1 MIRNM
6 KKASPKLSKTG
17 KMPCKSW
24 SLPAWD
30 TCPGAKEGDG
40 TAVEACSHCY
50 ARQGMYRFGVVKA
63 AREHN
68 MADWQLP
75 DWEDAMVKAIGNDK
89 YFRWFDSGDV
99 YCVDLA
105 YKIGRVILRTLGT
118 KHWLPTRSHKDK
130 KIKGALE
137 LIQGLPNVVVRLS
150 SDSVQG
156 ELVATVRTKC
166 GGSFHQ
172 NSTIVQSP
180 EDFDK
185 DKHGILCRAFQRAGK
200 CGDCRACWSKKV
212 TTVSYALHGQRIK
225 EPELQEV

>member
-1 MIRNM
+1 M

-30 TCPGAKEGDG
+30 TCPGAREGDG

-89 YFRWFDSGDV
+89 FFRWFDSGDI
-99 YCVDLA
+99 YRIELA
-105 YKIGRVILRTLGT
+105 QKINRVIRRTPNT
-118 KHWLPTRSHKDK
+118 KHWLPTRSHKFVDVYQILYAIAK
-130 KIKGALE
+130 
-137 LIQGLPNVVVRLS
+137 LPNAVVRYS
-150 SDSVQG
+150 SDSIHG
-156 ELVATVRTKC
+156 EVDLP
-166 GGSFHQ
+166 GN

-225 EPELQEV
+225 EPKLQEV

>member
-1 MIRNM
+1 MR
-6 KKASPKLSKTG
+6 ASPKLSKTG

-30 TCPGAKEGDG
+30 TCPGAKEDDG
-40 TAVEACSHCY
+40 TAVAACSHCY

-68 MADWQLP
+68 MTDWQLP

-99 YCVDLA
+99 YCAELA
-105 YKIGRVILRTLGT
+105 YKIERVIIRTFNT

-130 KIKGALE
+130 DINKAL
-137 LIQGLPNVVVRLS
+137 LHIARIPNAVVRIS
-150 SDSVQG
+150 SDSVH
-156 ELVATVRTKC
+156 
-166 GGSFHQ
+166 GGVLPTSN
-172 NSTIVQSP
+172 NSTIVQSL

-200 CGDCRACWSKKV
+200 CGNCRACWSKKV

-225 EPELQEV
+225 EPKLQEV

>member
-1 MIRNM
+1 M

-30 TCPGAKEGDG
+30 TCPGAKEDDG

-75 DWEDAMVKAIGNDK
+75 DWEDAMVKAIGKDK
-89 YFRWFDSGDV
+89 YFRWFDSGDIYSV
-99 YCVDLA
+99 ELA
-105 YKIGRVILRTLGT
+105 QKIRRVIQRTPDT
-118 KHWLPTRSHKDK
+118 KHWLPTRSHKFVDVYQILYAIAK
-130 KIKGALE
+130 
-137 LIQGLPNVVVRLS
+137 LPNAVVRYS
-150 SDSVQG
+150 SDSVHG
-156 ELVATVRTKC
+156 EVDLP
-166 GGSFHQ
+166 GN

-212 TTVSYALHGQRIK
+212 TTVSYALHGRRIK
-225 EPELQEV
+225 EPKLQEV

>member
-1 MIRNM
+1 M

-30 TCPGAKEGDG
+30 TCPGAKEDDG

-75 DWEDAMVKAIGNDK
+75 DWEDAMVKAIGKDK

-99 YCVDLA
+99 YCAGLA
-105 YKIGRVILRTLGT
+105 FKIGAVIQRTPDT

-130 KIKGALE
+130 DINMVLLHIAK
-137 LIQGLPNVVVRLS
+137 LPNAVVRIS
-150 SDSVQG
+150 SDSVH
-156 ELVATVRTKC
+156 
-166 GGSFHQ
+166 GGVLPTSN

-212 TTVSYALHGQRIK
+212 TTVSYALHGRRIK
-225 EPELQEV
+225 QPKLQEV

>member
-1 MIRNM
+1 MTRSM

-30 TCPGAKEGDG
+30 TCPGAKEDDG

-89 YFRWFDSGDV
+89 FFRWFDSGDI
-99 YCVDLA
+99 YCVELA
-105 YKIGRVILRTLGT
+105 QKIRRVIHRTPDT
-118 KHWLPTRSHKDK
+118 KHWLPTRSYKFVD
-130 KIKGALE
+130 IAEVLVTIE
-137 LIQGLPNVVVRLS
+137 ELPNAVVRCS
-150 SDSVQG
+150 SDSIH
-156 ELVATVRTKC
+156 
-166 GGSFHQ
+166 GGVYPTRN

-185 DKHGILCRAFQRAGK
+185 DRHGILCRAFQRAGK

-212 TTVSYALHGQRIK
+212 TTVSYALHGRHIK
-225 EPELQEV
+225 EPTLQEV

>member
-1 MIRNM
+1 M

-75 DWEDAMVKAIGNDK
+75 DWEDAMVKAIGKDK

-99 YCVDLA
+99 YCVGLA
-105 YKIGRVILRTLGT
+105 LKIGAVIHRTPGT
-118 KHWLPTRSHKDK
+118 KHWLPTRSHKDRGID
-130 KIKGALE
+130 KILFHIAK
-137 LIQGLPNVVVRLS
+137 LPNAVVRLS

-156 ELVATVRTKC
+156 EVLPPTSYVLNSGRMLRIPN
-166 GGSFHQ
+166 

-200 CGDCRACWSKKV
+200 CGNCRACWSKKV

-225 EPELQEV
+225 EPKLQEV

>member
-1 MIRNM
+1 MIRSM

-30 TCPGAKEGDG
+30 TCPGAKEDDG

-75 DWEDAMVKAIGNDK
+75 DWEDAMVKAIGKDK
-89 YFRWFDSGDV
+89 YFRWFDSGDIYSV
-99 YCVDLA
+99 ELA
-105 YKIGRVILRTLGT
+105 QKIRRVIQRTPNT
-118 KHWLPTRSHKDK
+118 KHWLPTRSHKFVDVYQILYAIAK
-130 KIKGALE
+130 
-137 LIQGLPNVVVRLS
+137 LPNAVVRYS
-150 SDSVQG
+150 SDSVHG
-156 ELVATVRTKC
+156 EVDLP
-166 GGSFHQ
+166 GN

-212 TTVSYALHGQRIK
+212 TTVSYALHGRRIK
-225 EPELQEV
+225 EPKLQEV